1 MTATISLVSV
11 TRPEGLLDAA
21 GRLTASVT
29 ELTTQI
35 GVQRASV
42 AELPASWEGDAATAA
57 LSRAERDLDRQ
68 QKFGTRLEAM
78 ASGLRSGGANLATLR
93 SEILSVAT
101 QAASLGG
108 IVSDDGTVR
117 PFSVNQL
124 MTPALAAAYT
134 STLKGLLDQFD
145 AVDAVTAQAIDQPL
159 GEAPE
164 VPTNKPFKWTDE
176 DLYEGD
182 PSSADINQDA
192 IGDCYL
198 LASMGA
204 LANADPQRI
213 KNKISYNPATGE
225 FDVTLWDGQQWRHI
239 TVTQADIDANIAARG
254 GSGVDTANP
263 GEVNRNAALWPAVI
277 ESAYAKLKAPGQSLP
292 DGIGKGAQTSAALE
306 ALTGNRG
313 INLDPTQEWFRT
325 LNIDQQITQ
334 ALQNHQPVTISTG
347 AVPGSLVG
355 GHAYI
360 VEAIEGT
367 GSDARVTLRNPWAAD
382 NGQPVTTVRLGDLVG
397 TGILDGLRGIGPMQ
411 NVNIGQL

>member
-1 MTATISLVSV
+1 
-11 TRPEGLLDAA
+11 
-21 GRLTASVT
+21 
-29 ELTTQI
+29 
-35 GVQRASV
+35 
-42 AELPASWEGDAATAA
+42 
-57 LSRAERDLDRQ
+57 
-68 QKFGTRLEAM
+68 M
-78 ASGLRSGGANLATLR
+78 ASGLRSGGANLAILR
-93 SEILSVAT
+93 GEILSVAT

-117 PFSVNQL
+117 PLGVNPL

-134 STLKGLLDQFD
+134 FNIKGLLDQFD
-145 AVDAVTAQAIDQPL
+145 AVDEVTAQAIDQPL
-159 GEAPE
+159 GGAPE
-164 VPTNKPFKWTDE
+164 VPTNKRSEWTDE

-182 PSSADINQDA
+182 PSSGDINQDA

-213 KNKISYNPATGE
+213 KNKINYNPATGE

-239 TVTQADIDANIAARG
+239 PVTQADIDANIAARG
-254 GSGVDTANP
+254 GSGVDTVNP

-277 ESAYAKLKAPGQSLP
+277 ESAYAKLKAPGHGLS
-292 DGIGKGAQTSAALE
+292 DGIGKPTNTSTALE

-313 INLDPTQEWFRT
+313 INLDPTDEWFRA

-334 ALQNHQPVTISTG
+334 ALENHQPVTISTG

-355 GHAYI
+355 GHANV

-367 GSDARVTLRNPWAAD
+367 GSDALVALRNPWGAD